1 MRSQKGKPA
10 TDFHSFEELFEQV
23 EKTPDYWAERARLE
37 FTREIMEKMERE
49 GISRGDL
56 ARRLQVQPG
65 MVTRLLSGRNN
76 FELKTMVRIAM
87 ALGCR
92 FRSHLEPAGAKTR
105 WVEVYETDC
114 FEATLSTQSE
124 LSSGTAWNAAVWKPL
139 ESASTENHHLHY
151 APVPAAA

>member
-1 MRSQKGKPA
+1 
-10 TDFHSFEELFEQV
+10 
-23 EKTPDYWAERARLE
+23 
-37 FTREIMEKMERE
+37 
-49 GISRGDL
+49 
-56 ARRLQVQPG
+56 
-65 MVTRLLSGRNN
+65 
-76 FELKTMVRIAM
+76 M